1 MMGKKIRV
9 LLVDDHEVVRHGFKY
24 FIDVIDELELVG
36 EAGDGQEAIA
46 IVEQVRPDIV
56 LMDMVMPKMNGVE
69 ATRAIKAAYPEIK
82 VIALTSFADD
92 EDLVHTAFAAGASG
106 YFFKNVTVDELSD
119 AVRRISNGE
128 VVLPPETT
136 YRPAKAI
143 IPSHKLGI
151 EFTDRERDIIR
162 LMVEGLNN
170 REIGE
175 RLFISRATVK
185 FHVSNVLSKLDVSTR
200 TEAVATIIQH
210 DLLQ

>member
-1 MMGKKIRV
+1 MTGKIRV

-36 EAGDGQEAIA
+36 EARDGQEAVA
-46 IVEQVRPDIV
+46 VVEQVQPDIV

-69 ATRAIKAAYPEIK
+69 ATKAIKAAHPEIK

-92 EDLVHTAFAAGASG
+92 ENLVHAAFAAGASG
-106 YFFKNVTVDELSD
+106 YFFKNVTVDELSS
-119 AVRRISNGE
+119 AVRRIWDGE
-128 VVLPPETT
+128 MVLPPEAT
-136 YRPAKAI
+136 YMLVKASI
-143 IPSHKLGI
+143 TPHKPEI
-151 EFTDRERDIIR
+151 EFTDRERDIIQ

-185 FHVSNVLSKLDVSTR
+185 FHVSNVLSKLGVSTR
-200 TEAVATIIQH
+200 TEAVATIIQQH
-210 DLLQ
+210 LL